1 MTIIAVVN
9 PKGGQAKTTLCA
21 HLAHAGRRA
30 NLAVLL
36 ADLDSQAS
44 LSLSFP
50 SSAETANTASLTAS
64 ALFGPNAIGV
74 PEPLSEGLQ
83 IIRADK
89 LALGQVPSHDQ
100 AAARLAATRI
110 RELAKPFPLCV
121 IDTKGSLDG
130 TTTSAALYAADA
142 IVCPFEVGVYEA
154 DALSDLWQHL
164 RRAKSSG
171 INPRMRVLGLLPS
184 RVNSRS
190 DIEAQGLATLR
201 SQLGDNILPVSLPV
215 RSAVKQAAMKRIP
228 VWQGNRG
235 ESHRRAGEEWL
246 SACNLVLQ
254 RAGVLP
260 Q

>member
-9 PKGGQAKTTLCA
+9 PKGGQAKTTLCT

-30 NLAVLL
+30 NLSVLL

-50 SSAETANTASLTAS
+50 SAAEGSAGAVLMSSGLFS
-64 ALFGPNAIGV
+64 AGAVGA
-74 PEPLSEGLQ
+74 PEALAEGLH

-89 LALGQVPSHDQ
+89 AALGQVPSHDQ
-100 AAARLAATRI
+100 AAARLAAARL
-110 RELAKPFPLCV
+110 RDLAKPFSLCV
-121 IDTKGSLDG
+121 VDTKGSLDG

-171 INPRMRVLGLLPS
+171 INPRMRVLGLLPT

-201 SQLGDNILPVSLPV
+201 SQLGENILPVSLPV
-215 RSAVKQAAMKRIP
+215 RSAVKQAAMKRVP

-235 ESHRRAGEEWL
+235 ASHRRAGEEWL
-246 SACNLVLQ
+246 NACNLVLQ
-254 RAGVLP
+254 RAGVLR
-260 Q
+260 